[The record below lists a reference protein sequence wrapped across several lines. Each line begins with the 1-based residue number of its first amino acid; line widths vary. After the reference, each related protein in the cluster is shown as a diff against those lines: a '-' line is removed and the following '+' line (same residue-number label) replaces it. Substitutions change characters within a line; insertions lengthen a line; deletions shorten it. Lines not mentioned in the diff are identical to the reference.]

1 MNGLIERPMWYTTAD
16 FISLVSPQLGY
27 SLQIMPDAPFRL
39 YGVAIFPLDGGG
51 GTNIGQ
57 LKMRFT
63 RPDQSWAQR
72 HLVPTLSLAPGIP
85 PTASNPFGYPSPNYF
100 LFSPIYPNL
109 IYPPNAVITIDI
121 QRIDGTTVPLNCVV
135 VFIGTNLYEEGRV
148 YAPTYPAKFSAI
160 PYFGYNVLCDAQ
172 LLSQG
177 IVRDQPLNIQGDAD
191 FVWQGGVHTDVPVGQ
206 SLSVGIPNGVANVFF
221 INRRLGTPSGLVTV
235 SILNPQPTPNVPF
248 SLSVAGSAITMV
260 LQTDA
265 IGNLVTRADDV
276 VPIFNSNFAVQALG
290 VIMSIANEGGSPPGF
305 MPDTGGIAFPLK
317 DGGDGS
323 IISSGQT
330 IDGNLINLGV
340 RMKDWSGKY
349 YSNVQ
354 TNQNSPLAGF
364 VPAAV
369 MFGFSNGQLPGL
381 LYPEIYIPKNG
392 TMQFDFAMLDGTLNP
407 SFQTPILTL
416 KGQKVYGG

>member
-1 MNGLIERPMWYTTAD
+1 MNGLVERPMWYTTAD

-63 RPDQSWAQR
+63 RPDQSWMQR

-100 LFSPIYPNL
+100 LFSPIYPGL
-109 IYPPNAVITIDI
+109 IYPPNSVITIDI
-121 QRIDGTTVPLNCVV
+121 ERIDGTSVPLNCVV
-135 VFIGTNLYEEGRV
+135 VFIGTNLYEEGRI

-172 LLSQG
+172 LLSLG

-206 SLSVGIPNGVANVFF
+206 FVDLGIPNGVAEVGIIARKLGIPPGQITITI
-221 INRRLGTPSGLVTV
+221 INP
-235 SILNPQPTPNVPF
+235 NPVANSPF
-248 SLSVAGSAITMV
+248 SLTVTGNAIVISLATDGSANVISTADFV
-260 LQTDA
+260 TQTVNA
-265 IGNLVTRADDV
+265 N
-276 VPIFNSNFAVQALG
+276 PQCQALG
-290 VIMSIANEGGSPPGF
+290 VIMTVLNEGSSPPGL
-305 MPDTGGIAFPLK
+305 MPDTGGIADPLQ
-317 DGGDGS
+317 GGGNGQF
-323 IISSGQT
+323 IVSGQT
-330 IDGNLINLGV
+330 IDGKLINLGV
-340 RMKDWSGKY
+340 RMKDWAGKY

-354 TNQNSPLAGF
+354 SNQNNPLAGF

-381 LYPEIYIPKNG
+381 VYPEIYIPKNG
-392 TMQFDFAMLDGTLNP
+392 TMQFDFAMLDGTKNP

-416 KGQKVYGG
+416 NGQKVYGA

>member
-39 YGVAIFPLDGGG
+39 YGVAVFPLDGGG

-63 RPDQSWAQR
+63 RPDQSWFQR

-100 LFSPIYPNL
+100 LFSAIYPNM

-121 QRIDGTTVPLNCVV
+121 QRIDGTAVPLNCVV
-135 VFIGTNLYEEGRV
+135 VFIGTNLYEDGGRV

-172 LLSQG
+172 LLSLG

-191 FVWQGGVHTDVPVGQ
+191 FVWQGAVHTDVPVGQ
-206 SLSVGIPNGVANVFF
+206 NLTISPEPESGEATVGF
-221 INRRLGTPSGLVTV
+221 ILRKLGAPPGLVTV
-235 SILNPQPTPNVPF
+235 NVNVPALANQPF
-248 SLSVAGSAITMV
+248 SMTVTGNDIEINVATDGGGGNISV
-260 LQTDA
+260 
-265 IGNLVTRADDV
+265 ADDV
-276 VPIFNSNFAVQALG
+276 VAAVNANIQVQALG
-290 VIMSIANEGGSPPGF
+290 VIASVVDEGSAPHLMPTVGGGPLSAGGNGSF
-305 MPDTGGIAFPLK
+305 IL
-317 DGGDGS
+317 
-323 IISSGQT
+323 SGQT

-354 TNQNSPLAGF
+354 SNQNNPLAGF

-369 MFGFSNGQLPGL
+369 MFGFANGQLPGL
-381 LYPEIYIPKNG
+381 VYPEIYIPKNG
-392 TMQFDFAMLDGTLNP
+392 TMQFDFAMLDGTFNP